1 MGIPENANKTRKS
14 RKIVKIMAENDKP
27 IVIEPDSESS
37 DGEEFSDAIAESSEP
52 NKNEDQDEFFDVDW
66 RENKSESGDDD
77 KDEHL
82 NEESEN
88 DLKEQKLKER
98 LEHEAS
104 MTDEEKY

>member
-1 MGIPENANKTRKS
+1 
-14 RKIVKIMAENDKP
+14 MAENDKP

-37 DGEEFSDAIAESSEP
+37 DGEEFSDAIAESSET

-66 RENKSESGDDD
+66 RENKSESGDED

-88 DLKEQKLKER
+88 DLKVKIRENDASSFSSLQK
-98 LEHEAS
+98 S
-104 MTDEEKY
+104 MKSM